1 MEKKKKQK
9 IKDTKL
15 GVFLREKLPSVLST
29 VGDLLPNQGAL
40 GIVKNLVGKS
50 TSLSAEDQEEL
61 DRLMLEGEVEAQ
73 RAVSDRW
80 ASDMNSDVRLA
91 KTIRPIILI
100 SLLSIYTVMAI
111 ADSITAVPFEVKD
124 SYTSLLEIL
133 MLTSF
138 GAYFAGRTVEKVRK

>member
-1 MEKKKKQK
+1 MKEKKRK

-29 VGDLLPNQGAL
+29 VGDLLPDQGAL
-40 GIVKNLVGKS
+40 GIVKNLVSKS
-50 TSLSAEDQEEL
+50 NSLSAEDQEEL

-80 ASDMNSDVRLA
+80 AADMKSDVWLA
-91 KTIRPIILI
+91 KVIRPIILI

>member
-1 MEKKKKQK
+1 MKEKKRK

-29 VGDLLPNQGAL
+29 VGDLLPEQGAL
-40 GIVKNLVGKS
+40 GIVKNLVSKS
-50 TSLSAEDQEEL
+50 NSLSAEEQEEL

-80 ASDMNSDVRLA
+80 AADMKSDVWLA
-91 KTIRPIILI
+91 KVIRPIILI

>member
-1 MEKKKKQK
+1 MKEKKRK

-29 VGDLLPNQGAL
+29 VGDLLPEQGAL
-40 GIVKNLVGKS
+40 GIVKNLVSKS
-50 TSLSAEDQEEL
+50 NSLSAEDQEEL
-61 DRLMLEGEVEAQ
+61 DRLVLEGEVEAQ

-80 ASDMNSDVRLA
+80 AADMKSDVWLA
-91 KTIRPIILI
+91 KVIRPIILI

>member
-1 MEKKKKQK
+1 MKEKKRK

-29 VGDLLPNQGAL
+29 VGDLLPEQGAL
-40 GIVKNLVGKS
+40 GIVKNLVSKS
-50 TSLSAEDQEEL
+50 NSLSAEDQEEL

-80 ASDMNSDVRLA
+80 AADMKSDVWLA
-91 KTIRPIILI
+91 KVIRPIILI